1 MSQATSR
8 SDASSSRNSK
18 KISYKIYY
26 KLLREVLF
34 SRPWS
39 RLAILGCSLLATVGG
54 LAGPLF
60 QKTFVDLLTDASI
73 RVDSQMSFQIPWM
86 KYFIFNDSILS
97 LVLFSFLSLFLSL
110 AFSQLANY
118 LGARESIFM
127 QKKLAQRLYDKALSL
142 RSDSLQGRP
151 VGEIVAVYATDVPGA
166 TVFLEQSVPTG
177 ANIVFPLIAAPL
189 VIGALF
195 EIPLTPTILMMVAI
209 GTLNFF
215 MAYRQSKYFFQ
226 FKRLAADRIGL
237 VNEWVQ
243 NIRALRILGWVSEFE
258 KKIFQTREVETENR
272 IAMVTN
278 GQAMNSV
285 ASSITYVL
293 NIVVLSTMIYFTSQ
307 KITTG
312 SLFALLWIVGV
323 FLTRSF
329 RQMPWLFTFIF
340 DSWTSLTRVS
350 DFLQL
355 ENFTNETSPARSSEF
370 QKIQEL
376 SKDEPALLVKNLN
389 LKINQTNILKSIDFN
404 VKKGEFIAIVGEV
417 GSGKSML
424 LLSLMGETGASF
436 GDYRID
442 GNNAQTLP
450 LHQLRQF
457 FTFVP
462 QEGFIMSSSL
472 RDNVAFE
479 YDTPHD
485 NDERILQCLERAQF
499 KLNLERLEAGLNT
512 EIGERGV
519 NLSGGQKQ
527 RVSLARVDFNLAP
540 LILMDDCLSALDVET
555 EELLIESLLKGS
567 MQNRT
572 RILVTHRL
580 TVLDQVDRVL
590 YIENGKLL
598 AQGPFTELL
607 KTNER
612 FRAFTATVA
621 KENVTERPTSATD
634 SSDQKIDLVLTES
647 EASSP
652 TSQNPERLD
661 S

>member
-1 MSQATSR
+1 MSQAVRPKSLQKSR
-8 SDASSSRNSK
+8 K
-18 KISYKIYY
+18 KFYGQ
-26 KLLREVLF
+26 LLKEVLF

-39 RLAILGCSLLATVGG
+39 RLAILLSSLLATVGG

-60 QKTFVDLLTDASI
+60 QKAFVDLLTTPSSLI
-73 RVDSQMSFQIPWM
+73 EQKLSWMSV
-86 KYFIFNDSILS
+86 FILNDSILS
-97 LVLFSFLSLFLSL
+97 LVFFSFLSLFLSL

-118 LGARESIFM
+118 LGARESIIM
-127 QKKLAQRLYDKALSL
+127 QKKLAARLYEKALSL
-142 RSDSLQGRP
+142 RSDSLEGRP

-177 ANIVFPLIAAPL
+177 ANIVFPLVAAPL

-195 EIPLTPTILMMVAI
+195 DIPLTPTILMMLAV

-226 FKRLAADRIGL
+226 FKRLAANRIGL

-258 KKIFQTREVETENR
+258 RKIFQTREVETENR

-293 NIVVLSTMIYFTSQ
+293 NIVVLSTMVYFSAQT
-307 KITTG
+307 ITTG

-355 ENFTNETSPARSSEF
+355 DNKENAEAQFPRATEF
-370 QKIQEL
+370 QKIKEATP
-376 SKDEPALLVKNLN
+376 SEPALLVKNLN
-389 LKINQTNILKSIDFN
+389 LNINDCEILKNIDFS
-404 VKKGEFIAIVGEV
+404 VKKGEFVAIVGEV
-417 GSGKSML
+417 GSGKSLL

-436 GDYRID
+436 DDYQID
-442 GNNAQTLP
+442 GNNAQILP

-479 YDTPHD
+479 YDTSRN
-485 NDERILQCLERAQF
+485 NDERVLKCLERAQF
-499 KLNLERLEAGLNT
+499 KLNLERIEDGLDT

-527 RVSLARVDFNLAP
+527 RVSLARVDYNLAP

-567 MQNRT
+567 MKDRT

-598 AQGPFTELL
+598 AQGAFTDLL

-612 FRAFTATVA
+612 FRTFTATVSKESALEAA
-621 KENVTERPTSATD
+621 KENQTERPLSAD
-634 SSDQKIDLVLTES
+634 SSQD
-647 EASSP
+647 
-652 TSQNPERLD
+652 PERLEP

>member
-1 MSQATSR
+1 MSQAF
-8 SDASSSRNSK
+8 SSLKPDRK
-18 KISYKIYY
+18 KHYY
-26 KLLREVLF
+26 ALLREILF
-34 SRPWS
+34 SRPWA
-39 RLAILGCSLLATVGG
+39 RLAILVSSILATLGG

-60 QKTFVDLLTDASI
+60 QKTFVDILTD
-73 RVDSQMSFQIPWM
+73 RSQRLGPHIPWM
-86 KYFIFNDSILS
+86 KYFLINDSALS
-97 LVLFSFLSLFLSL
+97 LVFFSFISLFLSL
-110 AFSQLANY
+110 GFSQLANY

-127 QKKLAQRLYDKALSL
+127 QKKLAHRLYNKALSL

-151 VGEIVAVYATDVPGA
+151 VGEIVAVYATDVPGS

-177 ANIVFPLIAAPL
+177 ANIVFPLVAAPL
-189 VIGALF
+189 VIGTLF
-195 EIPLTPTILMMVAI
+195 DIPLAPTVLLMIIV
-209 GTLNFF
+209 GGLNFF

-226 FKRLAADRIGL
+226 FKRLAANRIGL
-237 VNEWVQ
+237 VSEWIQ
-243 NIRALRILGWVSEFE
+243 NIRALRILGWVRQFE
-258 KKIFQTREVETENR
+258 DRIFKTREVETDNR

-278 GQAMNSV
+278 GQAMNSL

-293 NIVVLSTMIYFTSQ
+293 NIIVLSTMVFFTSQ
-307 KITTG
+307 KVTTG
-312 SLFALLWIVGV
+312 SLFALLWIVGI

-355 ENFTNETSPARSSEF
+355 ENKNNNEITDPRSKEF
-370 QKIQEL
+370 QKLHGPNE
-376 SKDEPALLVKNLN
+376 SEPALLIKNLN
-389 LKINQTNILKSIDFN
+389 LSIDNQSILKGIDFS
-404 VKKGEFIAIVGEV
+404 VKRGEFIAIVGEV
-417 GSGKSML
+417 GSGKSLL

-442 GNNAQTLP
+442 GNNALTLP
-450 LHQLRQF
+450 LPQLRQF

-479 YDTPHD
+479 YETSTDHD
-485 NDERILQCLERAQF
+485 RNIHESLERSQF
-499 KLNLERLEAGLNT
+499 KMTLERVESGLDT

-527 RVSLARVDFNLAP
+527 RVSLARVDFNPAP
-540 LILMDDCLSALDVET
+540 LVLMDDCLSALDVET

-567 MQNRT
+567 MKNRT

-590 YIENGKLL
+590 YLENGKLI
-598 AQGPFTELL
+598 AQGAFVDLLRTNSQFRKFTS
-607 KTNER
+607 
-612 FRAFTATVA
+612 TVA
-621 KENVTERPTSATD
+621 KENLTEKAIDANESAPVTIID
-634 SSDQKIDLVLTES
+634 SSKDS
-647 EASSP
+647 EPNS
-652 TSQNPERLD
+652 NPERLD